1 MVYVCP
7 VAVSLGFVISH
18 TDHDYSLNFSHN
30 KCFKIMKVADPVV
43 ANVKADTGLTY
54 SDQTQN
60 GSEKLAALKHLSS

>member
-1 MVYVCP
+1 MF
-7 VAVSLGFVISH
+7 ALLLWAWGLSSATLTMI
-18 TDHDYSLNFSHN
+18 
-30 KCFKIMKVADPVV
+30 IQVADPVV